1 MEELIKLLKQVP
13 DTYEDFVASVKCMV
27 KDDEENMQKVIDFI
41 KEDPAR
47 RSDDI
52 LDYLVDELEI

>member
-1 MEELIKLLKQVP
+1 MDELIELLNQVP
-13 DTYEDFVASVKCMV
+13 DTYEDFVAGVKCTV
-27 KDDEENMQKVIDFI
+27 KDDEENMQKIIDFI

-52 LDYLVDELEI
+52 IEYLDELGI